1 MIVKRDPI
9 AALIAQAAQAPPP
22 PPPPPRLKATKATK
36 AAPVVVLLDTS
47 GSMAETADGGLL
59 RIEVLREALEWA
71 LQAVQAH
78 PILIAFSSTPKKI
91 ALPGDLPYPSGGTA
105 LEKALAMA
113 GANGPAKTIVISDGE
128 PDDVDLALAAAAVIS
143 GSIDTI
149 YCGPDDGVEA
159 KAFLRALARIGKGS
173 YTAAQGRP
181 ALGAAI
187 RGLLAGSCK

>member
-91 ALPGDLPYPSGGTA
+91 ASPRDLPVPSGGTA

-113 GANGPAKTIVISDGE
+113 GAKGPAKTIVISDGE
-128 PDDVDLALAAAAVIS
+128 PDDADVALAAAAVIS

-159 KAFLRALARIGKGS
+159 KAFLKALARIGKGS